1 MAPNMESERHETVS
15 TAAPSVIDTFIQE
28 FKTLQSRYEE
38 PGMDVFESKGKHAMQ
53 KTLQA
58 FIDAKAPITIVLP
71 AFPFKSPNSVDKV
84 LGKLPDRGEEL
95 ALERLENFCKSIE
108 RVYPLGCHLVIFS
121 DGRVFNDLLGVSNVD
136 LKAYKDELK
145 AIVKDAGHTHI
156 RFDGLE
162 NYAQTEDP
170 IKEILERFN
179 VEKMDMGEKI
189 KQDAGLL
196 NTYRSFRI
204 FLRRDLAS
212 QFVGLSNSA
221 IDKRC
226 GEIAK
231 KMMHRNI
238 GFSTLV
244 DVTYPQAL
252 RVSIHLYDNAG
263 PKFGI
268 HLVTH
273 TAGIPRTPWHSVMCE
288 DADGTVHKLELRDVD
303 HSKYE
308 LVEKRGR
315 AWGFRERVEAVD
327 VQTVAVSESSNTT
340 PIVEDDDD
348 RAAWAKLNVEF
359 IEEPLLLIIRA
370 SPSAMMPPSLMDVPV
385 KSFRK
390 LAHKHGVVCLQ
401 GFKQDD
407 DLDKASE
414 RIGEVMQWPWG
425 TVFEIKSVEDT
436 SLTGQTLESM
446 PMHYDGMYKK
456 KTEDATELG
465 DVPLFMLF
473 HCVEAYPS
481 PDPAEANGSTL
492 MARTRPILDTLTT
505 EEKER
510 LRKITLVYNT
520 SLFGHQ
526 ELVHTSPVIVKHP
539 VTGEDVLRYH
549 EPWGP
554 EKTKL
559 HPTTVKAMQPDGSLD
574 STDAE
579 WVSDLLVE
587 KLYDPKYCHVHSW
600 TKGEFVIA
608 DNFAMI
614 HARTG
619 MKSDGRHV
627 RRVHIN

>member
-1 MAPNMESERHETVS
+1 MESTHHEAAS
-15 TAAPSVIDTFIQE
+15 TTSPSVIDTFIQE
-28 FKTLQSRYEE
+28 FKTIQSRYEE
-38 PGMDVFESKGKHAMQ
+38 PGMDVFESRGKHDMQ

-58 FIDAKAPITIVLP
+58 FIDAETPITMVLP
-71 AFPFKSPNSVDKV
+71 AFPFKSPNNDDKV

-95 ALERLENFCKSIE
+95 ALERLESFCKSIE
-108 RVYPLGCHLVIFS
+108 RVYPLGCHVVIFS
-121 DGRVFNDLLGVSNVD
+121 DGRVFNDLLGVSND
-136 LKAYKDELK
+136 ELKAYKNELK

-162 NYAQTEDP
+162 NYTHTEDP

-212 QFVGLSNSA
+212 QFAGLSNSA

-244 DVTYPQAL
+244 DVTYPHAL

-315 AWGFRERVEAVD
+315 AWGFREYVKAVD
-327 VQTVAVSESSNTT
+327 VQTLTVSENNPVDTD
-340 PIVEDDDD
+340 VEDDEDHT
-348 RAAWAKLNVEF
+348 AWAKLNVEF
-359 IEEPLLLIIRA
+359 IEEPLLLTIRA
-370 SPSAMMPPSLMDVPV
+370 SPSAATPPSLMDIPV

-390 LAHKHGVVCLQ
+390 LIHKHGVVNLQ

-407 DLDKASE
+407 DLEKASE

-425 TVFEIKSVEDT
+425 TIFEIKSVQDT
-436 SLTGQTLESM
+436 ALTGQTLESM

-456 KTEDATELG
+456 KTEDSTELG

-481 PDPAEANGSTL
+481 PDPSEPNGSTL
-492 MARTRPILDTLTT
+492 MARTRPILDTLTA

-510 LRKITLVYNT
+510 LSNITLVYNT

-526 ELVHTSPVIVKHP
+526 ELMHTSPVIIKHP

-559 HPTTVKAMQPDGSLD
+559 HPTTVKALQPDGSLD

-587 KLYDPKYCHVHSW
+587 KLYDPKYCHAHSW
-600 TKGEFVIA
+600 TKGEFVIV

>member
-1 MAPNMESERHETVS
+1 MAPNMESTHHEAAS
-15 TAAPSVIDTFIQE
+15 TTSPSVIDTFIQE
-28 FKTLQSRYEE
+28 FKTIQSRYEE
-38 PGMDVFESKGKHAMQ
+38 PGMDVFESRGKHDMQ

-58 FIDAKAPITIVLP
+58 FIDAETPITMVLP
-71 AFPFKSPNSVDKV
+71 AFPFKSPNNDDKV

-95 ALERLENFCKSIE
+95 ALERLESFCKSIE
-108 RVYPLGCHLVIFS
+108 RVYPLGCHVVIFS
-121 DGRVFNDLLGVSNVD
+121 DGRVFNDLLGVSND
-136 LKAYKDELK
+136 ELKAYKNELK

-162 NYAQTEDP
+162 NYTHTEDP

-212 QFVGLSNSA
+212 QFAGLSNSA

-244 DVTYPQAL
+244 DVTYPHAL

-315 AWGFRERVEAVD
+315 AWGFREYVKAVD
-327 VQTVAVSESSNTT
+327 VQTLTVSENNPVDTD
-340 PIVEDDDD
+340 VEDDEDHT
-348 RAAWAKLNVEF
+348 AWAKLNVEF
-359 IEEPLLLIIRA
+359 IEEPLLLTIRA
-370 SPSAMMPPSLMDVPV
+370 SPSAATPPSLMDIPV

-390 LAHKHGVVCLQ
+390 LIHKHGVVNLQ

-407 DLDKASE
+407 DLEKASE
-414 RIGEVMQWPWG
+414 RIGEP
-425 TVFEIKSVEDT
+425 
-436 SLTGQTLESM
+436 
-446 PMHYDGMYKK
+446 
-456 KTEDATELG
+456 
-465 DVPLFMLF
+465 
-473 HCVEAYPS
+473 
-481 PDPAEANGSTL
+481 NGSTL
-492 MARTRPILDTLTT
+492 MARTRPILDTLTA

-510 LRKITLVYNT
+510 LSNITLVYNT

-526 ELVHTSPVIVKHP
+526 ELMHTSPVIIKHP

-559 HPTTVKAMQPDGSLD
+559 HPTTVKALQPDGSLD

-587 KLYDPKYCHVHSW
+587 KLYDPKYCHAHSW
-600 TKGEFVIA
+600 TKGEFVIV